1 MAYLFSSPDSKS
13 LSVATSTLF
22 LSSLASLPSPHSE
35 PPSASAASPL
45 SPVPASVPPTALIPG
60 SRFLVD
66 AFRHAGDFTASYFLS
81 HFHSDHYTG
90 LGPSWRRG
98 LVFCSPLT
106 ARLLVS
112 VLSVPP
118 QLVVV
123 LDAGVRVTVD
133 GWCVVAVDANH
144 CPGAVQFL
152 FRSSGP
158 NAERYVHTGDFRFSQ
173 SMITE
178 PNLLEFI
185 GADAVFLD
193 TTYCNPK
200 FTFPPQKESL
210 EYVVNSIKRVK
221 EESRAS
227 GERVLCLIATYVV
240 GKERILLEIARRCG
254 CKIHVDSRKME
265 ILTLLGIG
273 GEDGVFTEDAAAT
286 DVHVTGWNI
295 LGETWPYFR
304 PNFVKMKEIMVE
316 RGYNKAVGFVPT
328 GWMYETKKEGFAVRT
343 KDSLEIHLVPY
354 SEHSSYNELR
364 DYVKFLH
371 PKRVIPTVGLDG
383 GKLDSKEAFAL
394 QKHFAGLVDETA
406 NKQEFLMAFHRS
418 SRNATL
424 GPEDA
429 VTGLSQQEGEVQE
442 LEEATLLPASL
453 AFERSDSFQ
462 EKITVEM
469 KKELSDFLPSW
480 VSQDLI
486 LDLLIKSGGDVVQ
499 AATDF
504 FEKERDFFEEAN
516 VYNSETP
523 KSEIDLSSDH
533 GSSADAS
540 SQQEVPLFSQKPMDH
555 SSKLLNLNAMR
566 MKSNLSK
573 RERKRGSNSAD
584 KPKKKGRSTAFKPLT
599 ESSGRKQSTI
609 TNYFARTMLAAS
621 KSDTSDKVTVD
632 ANQNNVRNDDQFT
645 EVVESE
651 KQSVSQLLQ
660 IVDGGMSRESAISLL
675 EKAKGDVNVAVD
687 IFYSKTDNSN
697 VLENDM
703 NIVTQNTENE
713 MTDKP
718 SSTGLLRNS
727 SEATPKMPNLCVQSY
742 VAQADSVCISLP
754 IEKYL
759 PIEHACWTA
768 GQPAPYL
775 HLARTFDLVEREKGK
790 IKTTAMLCNMFR
802 SLLALSPDDVLPA
815 VYLCTNKIS
824 PDHENIEAL
833 GSSRSKIHEM
843 YKTFGD
849 LGDVAQ
855 ECRQNQML
863 LAPPRPL
870 SIRDV
875 FSALRKLREMEMKFL
890 VRTLVRNLRIG
901 VMMKTILP
909 ALAHAVVIDG
919 KYSNSPVLS
928 LEGIKPQLQELS
940 TEVAE
945 AYNVIPNLDLLIP
958 SLLREGTAFSASSLA
973 MITGTPIPPMLAR
986 ITNGLTQSL
995 KLFNGRAF
1003 TCEYKYDGQRAQIH
1017 RSNDGSVQIFSRQM
1031 KESTSRFPDLV
1042 GMIKEL
1048 CSIEVSSFILDAE
1061 VVGIDRKKGNKL
1073 MSFQELSS
1081 RERGSKHSSIAIQNI
1096 KVDICVFVF
1105 DIMFCNGQ
1113 SLLNCS
1119 LRQRRKYIH
1128 DLFQEK
1134 PGHFELAQQLTVEAD
1149 EASVD
1154 NSTTLERM
1162 NTFFKMACQSSC
1174 EGIMLKILDVDAGY
1188 SASKRCDSWLKVKR
1202 DYVGLGDSLDLVPI
1216 GAWYGNGRKAGW
1228 YSPFLMACYNPEYEE
1243 FQSVCRVM
1251 SGFSDEFYKEPQPA
1265 AALADCRRCA
1275 QRPVAGGLPLLDCS
1289 ACRCATSRSPML
1301 SPVVTHQLDAGSTPP
1316 IARDGESME
1325 MMKEFYSGDRILPKK
1340 PVYYKTDEL
1349 PELWFSAEQV
1359 WEIRGADLTLSP
1371 VHHAAIGLVH
1381 PSRGISVR
1389 MPRYIRSRPDRSP
1402 EDCSTATDVASLF
1415 KAQTRKMEVSSD
1427 GQDTSH

>member
-1113 SLLNCS
+1113 RKLTVFFCSLLNCS

-1251 SGFSDEFYKEPQPA
+1251 SGFSDEFYKE
-1265 AALADCRRCA
+1265 
-1275 QRPVAGGLPLLDCS
+1275 
-1289 ACRCATSRSPML
+1289 
-1301 SPVVTHQLDAGSTPP
+1301 
-1316 IARDGESME
+1316 
-1325 MMKEFYSGDRILPKK
+1325 MKEFYSGDRILPKK

>member
-1 MAYLFSSPDSKS
+1 MLASASPWMGG
-13 LSVATSTLF
+13 A
-22 LSSLASLPSPHSE
+22 SSLWMLTIA
-35 PPSASAASPL
+35 
-45 SPVPASVPPTALIPG
+45 PVPFNSSSAHL
-60 SRFLVD
+60 D
-66 AFRHAGDFTASYFLS
+66 QM
-81 HFHSDHYTG
+81 
-90 LGPSWRRG
+90 RR
-98 LVFCSPLT
+98 
-106 ARLLVS
+106 
-112 VLSVPP
+112 
-118 QLVVV
+118 
-123 LDAGVRVTVD
+123 
-133 GWCVVAVDANH
+133 
-144 CPGAVQFL
+144 
-152 FRSSGP
+152 
-158 NAERYVHTGDFRFSQ
+158 
-173 SMITE
+173 
-178 PNLLEFI
+178 
-185 GADAVFLD
+185 D

-240 GKERILLEIARRCG
+240 GKERILLEVARRCG

-713 MTDKP
+713 MTDKS

-824 PDHENIEAL
+824 PDHENIELNIGGSLVVSALEEAL

-875 FSALRKLREMEMKFL
+875 FSTLRKLSGIAGSGSTGRRKILVLHLIRSCREMEMKFL

-958 SLLREGTAFSASSLA
+958 SLLREDTAFSASSLA

-1251 SGFSDEFYKEPQPA
+1251 SGFSDEFYKE
-1265 AALADCRRCA
+1265 
-1275 QRPVAGGLPLLDCS
+1275 
-1289 ACRCATSRSPML
+1289 
-1301 SPVVTHQLDAGSTPP
+1301 
-1316 IARDGESME
+1316 
-1325 MMKEFYSGDRILPKK
+1325 MKEFYSGDRILPKK

>member
-1 MAYLFSSPDSKS
+1 M
-13 LSVATSTLF
+13 
-22 LSSLASLPSPHSE
+22 
-35 PPSASAASPL
+35 
-45 SPVPASVPPTALIPG
+45 
-60 SRFLVD
+60 
-66 AFRHAGDFTASYFLS
+66 
-81 HFHSDHYTG
+81 
-90 LGPSWRRG
+90 
-98 LVFCSPLT
+98 
-106 ARLLVS
+106 
-112 VLSVPP
+112 
-118 QLVVV
+118 
-123 LDAGVRVTVD
+123 
-133 GWCVVAVDANH
+133 
-144 CPGAVQFL
+144 
-152 FRSSGP
+152 
-158 NAERYVHTGDFRFSQ
+158 
-173 SMITE
+173 
-178 PNLLEFI
+178 
-185 GADAVFLD
+185 
-193 TTYCNPK
+193 
-200 FTFPPQKESL
+200 
-210 EYVVNSIKRVK
+210 NSIKRVK

-240 GKERILLEIARRCG
+240 GKERILLEVARRCG

-713 MTDKP
+713 MTDKS

-824 PDHENIEAL
+824 PDHENIELNIGGSLVVSALEEAL

-875 FSALRKLREMEMKFL
+875 FSTLRKLSGIAGSGSTGRRKILVLHLIRSCREMEMKFL

-958 SLLREGTAFSASSLA
+958 SLLREDTAFSASSLA

-1251 SGFSDEFYKEPQPA
+1251 SGFSDEFYKE
-1265 AALADCRRCA
+1265 
-1275 QRPVAGGLPLLDCS
+1275 
-1289 ACRCATSRSPML
+1289 
-1301 SPVVTHQLDAGSTPP
+1301 
-1316 IARDGESME
+1316 
-1325 MMKEFYSGDRILPKK
+1325 MKEFYSGDRILPKK

>member
-1 MAYLFSSPDSKS
+1 MKS

-713 MTDKP
+713 MTDKS

-824 PDHENIEAL
+824 PDHENI
-833 GSSRSKIHEM
+833 
-843 YKTFGD
+843 
-849 LGDVAQ
+849 V
-855 ECRQNQML
+855 ML
-863 LAPPRPL
+863 PKNAARIKCYLLLLVPSQFA
-870 SIRDV
+870 I
-875 FSALRKLREMEMKFL
+875 EMEMKFL

-986 ITNGLTQSL
+986 
-995 KLFNGRAF
+995 
-1003 TCEYKYDGQRAQIH
+1003 YDGQRAQIH

-1251 SGFSDEFYKEPQPA
+1251 SGFSDEFYKE
-1265 AALADCRRCA
+1265 
-1275 QRPVAGGLPLLDCS
+1275 
-1289 ACRCATSRSPML
+1289 
-1301 SPVVTHQLDAGSTPP
+1301 
-1316 IARDGESME
+1316 
-1325 MMKEFYSGDRILPKK
+1325 MKEFYSGDRILPKK

>member
-1 MAYLFSSPDSKS
+1 MGGA
-13 LSVATSTLF
+13 
-22 LSSLASLPSPHSE
+22 SSLWMLTIA
-35 PPSASAASPL
+35 
-45 SPVPASVPPTALIPG
+45 PVPFNSSSAHL
-60 SRFLVD
+60 D
-66 AFRHAGDFTASYFLS
+66 QM
-81 HFHSDHYTG
+81 
-90 LGPSWRRG
+90 RR
-98 LVFCSPLT
+98 
-106 ARLLVS
+106 
-112 VLSVPP
+112 
-118 QLVVV
+118 
-123 LDAGVRVTVD
+123 
-133 GWCVVAVDANH
+133 
-144 CPGAVQFL
+144 
-152 FRSSGP
+152 
-158 NAERYVHTGDFRFSQ
+158 
-173 SMITE
+173 
-178 PNLLEFI
+178 
-185 GADAVFLD
+185 D

-240 GKERILLEIARRCG
+240 GKERILLEVARRCG

-406 NKQEFLMAFHRS
+406 NKQEFLMAFQRS

-486 LDLLIKSGGDVVQ
+486 LDLLIKSAGDVVQ

-584 KPKKKGRSTAFKPLT
+584 KPKKKGRSTSFKPLT

-713 MTDKP
+713 MTDNLVVRACFA
-718 SSTGLLRNS
+718 TLLRPLQRCRTYVYNLMWHKQIQSVYHCQLKSIYRS
-727 SEATPKMPNLCVQSY
+727 SM
-742 VAQADSVCISLP
+742 
-754 IEKYL
+754 
-759 PIEHACWTA
+759 
-768 GQPAPYL
+768 
-775 HLARTFDLVEREKGK
+775 
-790 IKTTAMLCNMFR
+790 
-802 SLLALSPDDVLPA
+802 
-815 VYLCTNKIS
+815 
-824 PDHENIEAL
+824 EAL

-875 FSALRKLREMEMKFL
+875 FSTLRKLSGIAGSGSTGRRKILVLHLIRSCREMEMKFL

-1265 AALADCRRCA
+1265 ATLADCRRCA

>member
-22 LSSLASLPSPHSE
+22 LSSLASLPSLHSE
-35 PPSASAASPL
+35 PPSASASASAASPL
-45 SPVPASVPPTALIPG
+45 SPVPASVPATALIPG

-144 CPGAVQFL
+144 CP
-152 FRSSGP
+152 
-158 NAERYVHTGDFRFSQ
+158 
-173 SMITE
+173 
-178 PNLLEFI
+178 
-185 GADAVFLD
+185 D

-200 FTFPPQKESL
+200 FTFPPQEESL

-221 EESRAS
+221 EESRAF

-240 GKERILLEIARRCG
+240 GKERILLEVARRCG

-354 SEHSSYNELR
+354 SEHSSYDELR

-442 LEEATLLPASL
+442 MEEATLLPASL

-533 GSSADAS
+533 GSSADAN

-566 MKSNLSK
+566 MKSNISK

-599 ESSGRKQSTI
+599 ESSGCKQSTI
-609 TNYFARTMLAAS
+609 TNYFSRTMLSAS
-621 KSDTSDKVTVD
+621 KSDTSDEVTVD

-713 MTDKP
+713 MTDKS

-790 IKTTAMLCNMFR
+790 IKTTSMLCNMFR

-824 PDHENIEAL
+824 PDHENIELNIGGSLVVSALEEAL

-875 FSALRKLREMEMKFL
+875 FSTLRKLREMEMKFL

-986 ITNGLTQSL
+986 
-995 KLFNGRAF
+995 
-1003 TCEYKYDGQRAQIH
+1003 YDGQRAQIH
-1017 RSNDGSVQIFSRQM
+1017 RSNDGCVQIFSRQM

-1174 EGIMLKILDVDAGY
+1174 EGIMLKTLDVDAGY

-1251 SGFSDEFYKEPQPA
+1251 SGFSDEFYKE
-1265 AALADCRRCA
+1265 
-1275 QRPVAGGLPLLDCS
+1275 
-1289 ACRCATSRSPML
+1289 
-1301 SPVVTHQLDAGSTPP
+1301 
-1316 IARDGESME
+1316 
-1325 MMKEFYSGDRILPKK
+1325 MKEFYSGDRILPKK

-1402 EDCSTATDVASLF
+1402 EDCSTATDVATLF
-1415 KAQTRKMEVSSD
+1415 KAQTRKMEER
-1427 GQDTSH
+1427 GHHLAYA

>member
-824 PDHENIEAL
+824 PDHENIELNIGGSLVVSALEEAL

-1251 SGFSDEFYKEPQPA
+1251 SGFSDEFYKE
-1265 AALADCRRCA
+1265 
-1275 QRPVAGGLPLLDCS
+1275 
-1289 ACRCATSRSPML
+1289 
-1301 SPVVTHQLDAGSTPP
+1301 
-1316 IARDGESME
+1316 
-1325 MMKEFYSGDRILPKK
+1325 MKEFYSGDRILPKK

>member
-13 LSVATSTLF
+13 LSITTPTLF
-22 LSSLASLPSPHSE
+22 LSSIASLPSPHSE
-35 PPSASAASPL
+35 SPSAADASPL
-45 SPVPASVPPTALIPG
+45 SPVPTTVPPTALIPG

-90 LGPSWRRG
+90 LGPSWRSG

-123 LDAGVRVTVD
+123 LDVGARVTVD

-158 NAERYVHTGDFRFSQ
+158 NAERYVHTGDFRFSW
-173 SMITE
+173 SMRTE

-200 FTFPPQKESL
+200 YTFPPQEESV
-210 EYVVNSIKRVK
+210 EYVVNAIKRVK
-221 EESRAS
+221 EESGAA

-240 GKERILLEIARRCG
+240 GKERILLEVARRCG

-295 LGETWPYFR
+295 LGETWPFFR

-316 RGYNKAVGFVPT
+316 RGYNKVVGFVPT

-354 SEHSSYNELR
+354 SEHSSYDELR

-371 PKRVIPTVGLDG
+371 PKRVIPIVGLDG

-418 SRNATL
+418 TKNATL

-442 LEEATLLPASL
+442 MEEATSLPAISS
-453 AFERSDSFQ
+453 AFERSDSLQ

-516 VYNSETP
+516 VFNSETP

-555 SSKLLNLNAMR
+555 SRKLLNLNAMR

-584 KPKKKGRSTAFKPLT
+584 KPKKKGRSTASKPST

-609 TNYFARTMLAAS
+609 TNYFVRTMAAAS
-621 KSDTSDKVTVD
+621 KSDTCDKVTVD
-632 ANQNNVRNDDQFT
+632 ANQKNVKNDDQFT
-645 EVVESE
+645 DVVESK
-651 KQSVSQLLQ
+651 KQNVSQLLQ

-697 VLENDM
+697 VLKNDM

-713 MTDKP
+713 MAYKSSNTD
-718 SSTGLLRNS
+718 LLCNS
-727 SEATPKMPNLCVQSY
+727 SEATAKMPNLCVQSY
-742 VAQADSVCISLP
+742 VAQADSVSISLP

-775 HLARTFDLVEREKGK
+775 HLARTFDLIEREKGK
-790 IKTTAMLCNMFR
+790 IKITAMLCNMFR

-843 YKTFGD
+843 YKTYGD

-870 SIRDV
+870 SIRYV
-875 FSALRKLREMEMKFL
+875 FSTLRKLSGISGSGSTGRRKILVLHMIRSCREMEMKFL

-919 KYSNSPVLS
+919 KYSKSPVLS
-928 LEGIKPQLQELS
+928 LEGMKPQLQELS

-945 AYNVIPNLDLLIP
+945 AYNVIPNLDLLTP
-958 SLLREGTAFSASSLA
+958 SLLREGAGFSASALA
-973 MITGTPIPPMLAR
+973 MVPGTPIPPMLAR
-986 ITNGLTQSL
+986 
-995 KLFNGRAF
+995 
-1003 TCEYKYDGQRAQIH
+1003 YDGQRAQIH

-1042 GMIKEL
+1042 DMIKEL

-1113 SLLNCS
+1113 RLLNCS

-1162 NTFFKMACQSSC
+1162 NTFFKLACQSSC
-1174 EGIMLKILDVDAGY
+1174 EGIMLKTLDVDAGY

-1202 DYVGLGDSLDLVPI
+1202 DYVEGLGDSLDLVPI

-1251 SGFSDEFYKEPQPA
+1251 SGFSDEFYKE
-1265 AALADCRRCA
+1265 
-1275 QRPVAGGLPLLDCS
+1275 
-1289 ACRCATSRSPML
+1289 
-1301 SPVVTHQLDAGSTPP
+1301 
-1316 IARDGESME
+1316 
-1325 MMKEFYSGDRILPKK
+1325 MKEFYSGDRILPKK

-1389 MPRYIRSRPDRSP
+1389 MPRYIGSRPDRSP

-1415 KAQTRKMEVSSD
+1415 KAQTRKMEVSND

>member
-13 LSVATSTLF
+13 LSITTSTLF
-22 LSSLASLPSPHSE
+22 LSSLASLPNE
-35 PPSASAASPL
+35 TPSTSAASPL
-45 SPVPASVPPTALIPG
+45 SPVPASVPATALIPG

-66 AFRHAGDFTASYFLS
+66 AFRHAGDYSVSYFLS
-81 HFHSDHYTG
+81 HFHSDHYVG

-98 LVFCSPLT
+98 LVFCSAIT

-123 LDAGVRVTVD
+123 VDVGTHVNVD
-133 GWCVVAVDANH
+133 GWGVVAVDANH

-173 SMITE
+173 SMRTE
-178 PNLLEFI
+178 RNLLEFI

-200 FTFPPQKESL
+200 FTFPSQEESL
-210 EYVVNSIKRVK
+210 DYVVNTIKRVK
-221 EESRAS
+221 DERGAA
-227 GERVLCLIATYVV
+227 GERVLYLIATYVV
-240 GKERILLEIARRCG
+240 GKERILLEVARRCG

-265 ILTLLGIG
+265 ILTVLGIG
-273 GEDGVFTEDAAAT
+273 GENGVFTEDAAAT

-304 PNFVKMKEIMVE
+304 PNFVKMNEIVVE

-328 GWMYETKKEGFAVRT
+328 GWMYETKKEGYAVRA

-354 SEHSSYNELR
+354 SEHSSYDELR

-394 QKHFAGLVDETA
+394 QKHFTCLVDETA
-406 NKQEFLMAFHRS
+406 NKQEFLMAFHRK
-418 SRNATL
+418 SRSVSL

-429 VTGLSQQEGEVQE
+429 VTRLSQQEM
-442 LEEATLLPASL
+442 EEATLLPAISPAL
-453 AFERSDSFQ
+453 ERSDNLQ

-469 KKELSDFLPSW
+469 KKDLSDFLPSW

-504 FEKERDFFEEAN
+504 FEKERDFFEQAN
-516 VYNSETP
+516 VSNSETP
-523 KSEIDLSSDH
+523 KSEINLTDH
-533 GSSADAS
+533 GSSVDAS
-540 SQQEVPLFSQKPMDH
+540 SQQEVPLFSQKPMDQQK
-555 SSKLLNLNAMR
+555 KLINLNSMR
-566 MKSNLSK
+566 MKSNPPK

-584 KPKKKGRSTAFKPLT
+584 KPKKKGRSIASKPST

-609 TNYFARTMLAAS
+609 TNYFVRTITTAS
-621 KSDTSDKVTVD
+621 KSDMSDEVTVD
-632 ANQNNVRNDDQFT
+632 ANQSNVKNGDQFT
-645 EVVESE
+645 DLVESE

-660 IVDGGMSRESAISLL
+660 IIDGGISRESAISLL

-687 IFYSKTDNSN
+687 IFYSKTDSSDVDENDKN
-697 VLENDM
+697 IAVKNIENDM
-703 NIVTQNTENE
+703 S
-713 MTDKP
+713 DK
-718 SSTGLLRNS
+718 SSNKSMLCNS

-742 VAQADSVCISLP
+742 VTQAESVSISLP
-754 IEKYL
+754 IEKYV

-768 GQPAPYL
+768 GQSAPYL

-790 IKTTAMLCNMFR
+790 IKSTAMLCNMFR

-824 PDHENIEAL
+824 PDHENIELNIGGSLVVSALEEAL

-843 YKTFGD
+843 YKTYGD

-870 SIRDV
+870 SICDV
-875 FSALRKLREMEMKFL
+875 FSTLRKLSAISGSGSTGRRKALVLHLIRSCREMEMKFL

-909 ALAHAVVIDG
+909 SLAHAVVIDG

-928 LEGIKPQLQELS
+928 LEGIKLQLQELS
-940 TEVAE
+940 AEVAE

-973 MITGTPIPPMLAR
+973 MVPGTPIPPMLAR
-986 ITNGLTQSL
+986 ITNGVTQSL
-995 KLFNGRAF
+995 KLFHGRAF

-1031 KESTSRFPDLV
+1031 KESTSRFPDV
-1042 GMIKEL
+1042 VNMIKEL
-1048 CSIEVSSFILDAE
+1048 CSIEVSSFIIDTE

-1105 DIMFCNGQ
+1105 DIMFCNGKR
-1113 SLLNCS
+1113 LLNCP
-1119 LRQRRKYIH
+1119 LRERRKYINE
-1128 DLFQEK
+1128 LFQEK

-1149 EASVD
+1149 EAYVD
-1154 NSTTLERM
+1154 NSTTLDRM
-1162 NTFFKMACQSSC
+1162 NTFFKMACHSSC
-1174 EGIMLKILDVDAGY
+1174 EGIMLKTLDVDAGY

-1202 DYVGLGDSLDLVPI
+1202 DYVEGLGDSLDLVPI
-1216 GAWYGNGRKAGW
+1216 GAWYGNGRKAGCFI
-1228 YSPFLMACYNPEYEE
+1228 FL
-1243 FQSVCRVM
+1243 
-1251 SGFSDEFYKEPQPA
+1251 
-1265 AALADCRRCA
+1265 
-1275 QRPVAGGLPLLDCS
+1275 
-1289 ACRCATSRSPML
+1289 
-1301 SPVVTHQLDAGSTPP
+1301 
-1316 IARDGESME
+1316 
-1325 MMKEFYSGDRILPKK
+1325 
-1340 PVYYKTDEL
+1340 
-1349 PELWFSAEQV
+1349 QV
-1359 WEIRGADLTLSP
+1359 
-1371 VHHAAIGLVH
+1371 
-1381 PSRGISVR
+1381 
-1389 MPRYIRSRPDRSP
+1389 
-1402 EDCSTATDVASLF
+1402 
-1415 KAQTRKMEVSSD
+1415 
-1427 GQDTSH
+1427 

>member
-1 MAYLFSSPDSKS
+1 MASLFSSPDSKS
-13 LSVATSTLF
+13 LSITTSTLF
-22 LSSLASLPSPHSE
+22 LSSLASLPSTNTETPST
-35 PPSASAASPL
+35 SASSSPLTL
-45 SPVPASVPPTALIPG
+45 SPVPASVPATALIPG
-60 SRFLVD
+60 TRFLVD
-66 AFRHAGDFTASYFLS
+66 AFRHAGDFTVSYFLS
-81 HFHSDHYTG
+81 HFHSDHYAG
-90 LGPSWRRG
+90 LGPTWRRG
-98 LVFCSPLT
+98 LVFCSALT
-106 ARLLVS
+106 ARLLAS

-123 LDAGVRVTVD
+123 LDDGVHVTVD
-133 GWCVVAVDANH
+133 GWDVVSVDANH

-173 SMITE
+173 SMRTE
-178 PNLLEFI
+178 SNLLEFI

-200 FTFPPQKESL
+200 FTFPSQDESL
-210 EYVVNSIKRVK
+210 DYVVDAIKRAK
-221 EESRAS
+221 EESGAA
-227 GERVLCLIATYVV
+227 GERVLCLISTYVV
-240 GKERILLEIARRCG
+240 GKERILLEVARRCG
-254 CKIHVDSRKME
+254 CKIHVDSKKME
-265 ILTLLGIG
+265 ILTALGFG
-273 GEDGVFTEDAAAT
+273 GENGVFTEDAEAT

-304 PNFVKMKEIMVE
+304 PNFVKMKEIMVD
-316 RGYNKAVGFVPT
+316 RGYTKAVGFVPT
-328 GWMYETKKEGFAVRT
+328 GWMYETKKEGFAIRA

-354 SEHSSYNELR
+354 SEHSSYDELR
-364 DYVKFLH
+364 DYVRFLR
-371 PKRVIPTVGLDG
+371 PKRVIPTVGLND
-383 GKLDSKEAFAL
+383 GKLDSKEAFAM

-406 NKQEFLMAFHRS
+406 NKQEFLLAFHRRS
-418 SRNATL
+418 TNATL
-424 GPEDA
+424 GPEDVA
-429 VTGLSQQEGEVQE
+429 RLIQQEGEGV
-442 LEEATLLPASL
+442 TMLPAISS
-453 AFERSDSFQ
+453 AFERSDSLQ

-516 VYNSETP
+516 VSNSETP
-523 KSEIDLSSDH
+523 KSEVDLTSDH

-540 SQQEVPLFSQKPMDH
+540 SQQEVLLFSQKPMDH
-555 SSKLLNLNAMR
+555 SRKLLNLNSMGS
-566 MKSNLSK
+566 KPSISK
-573 RERKRGSNSAD
+573 RERKRGSNSGD
-584 KPKKKGRSTAFKPLT
+584 KPKKKGRSTASKFSA

-609 TNYFARTMLAAS
+609 TNYFARTTTVAS
-621 KSDTSDKVTVD
+621 KSDTSDEVTAD
-632 ANQNNVRNDDQFT
+632 ATQNNVKNGDQVT
-645 EVVESE
+645 DVVESE
-651 KQSVSQLLQ
+651 KHQSVSQLLQ

-697 VLENDM
+697 VLENDR
-703 NIVTQNTENE
+703 NVVTQNTENE
-713 MTDKP
+713 LKDKF
-718 SSTGLLRNS
+718 SNKGMLHNS
-727 SEATPKMPNLCVQSY
+727 SEATLKLPNLCVQSY
-742 VAQADSVCISLP
+742 VAQVDSVSISLP

-768 GQPAPYL
+768 GQSAPYL

-815 VYLCTNKIS
+815 VYLCSNKIS
-824 PDHENIEAL
+824 PEHENTELNIGGSLVVSALEEAL

-843 YKTFGD
+843 YKTYGD

-863 LAPPRPL
+863 LAPPRSL

-875 FSALRKLREMEMKFL
+875 FSTLRKLSAISGSGSTGRRKILVLHLIRSCREMEMKFL

-919 KYSNSPVLS
+919 KHSKSPVLS
-928 LEGIKPQLQELS
+928 LEGIKLQLQELS

-958 SLLREGTAFSASSLA
+958 SLLREGAAFSASSLE
-973 MITGTPIPPMLAR
+973 MVPGTPIPPMLAR
-986 ITNGLTQSL
+986 
-995 KLFNGRAF
+995 
-1003 TCEYKYDGQRAQIH
+1003 YDGQRAQIH

-1042 GMIKEL
+1042 NMIKEL
-1048 CSIEVSSFILDAE
+1048 CSIKVSSFIIDAE
-1061 VVGIDRKKGNKL
+1061 VVGIDRKKGNRM

-1113 SLLNCS
+1113 RLLNCP

-1154 NSTTLERM
+1154 NSTTLDRM
-1162 NTFFKMACQSSC
+1162 NAFFKMACQSSC
-1174 EGIMLKILDVDAGY
+1174 EGIMLKTLDVDAGY
-1188 SASKRCDSWLKVKR
+1188 SASKRCDSW
-1202 DYVGLGDSLDLVPI
+1202 
-1216 GAWYGNGRKAGW
+1216 
-1228 YSPFLMACYNPEYEE
+1228 YSPFLMACYNPECEE

-1251 SGFSDEFYKEPQPA
+1251 SGFSDEFYKE
-1265 AALADCRRCA
+1265 
-1275 QRPVAGGLPLLDCS
+1275 
-1289 ACRCATSRSPML
+1289 
-1301 SPVVTHQLDAGSTPP
+1301 
-1316 IARDGESME
+1316 
-1325 MMKEFYSGDRILPKK
+1325 MKEFYSGDRILPKK

-1349 PELWFSAEQV
+1349 PELWFSVEQV

-1389 MPRYIRSRPDRSP
+1389 MPRYICARPDRSP

-1415 KAQTRKMEVSSD
+1415 KAQTRKMEISSD

>member
-1 MAYLFSSPDSKS
+1 M
-13 LSVATSTLF
+13 VV
-22 LSSLASLPSPHSE
+22 
-35 PPSASAASPL
+35 SA
-45 SPVPASVPPTALIPG
+45 
-60 SRFLVD
+60 
-66 AFRHAGDFTASYFLS
+66 
-81 HFHSDHYTG
+81 
-90 LGPSWRRG
+90 
-98 LVFCSPLT
+98 
-106 ARLLVS
+106 
-112 VLSVPP
+112 
-118 QLVVV
+118 
-123 LDAGVRVTVD
+123 
-133 GWCVVAVDANH
+133 
-144 CPGAVQFL
+144 
-152 FRSSGP
+152 
-158 NAERYVHTGDFRFSQ
+158 
-173 SMITE
+173 
-178 PNLLEFI
+178 LE
-185 GADAVFLD
+185 
-193 TTYCNPK
+193 
-200 FTFPPQKESL
+200 
-210 EYVVNSIKRVK
+210 
-221 EESRAS
+221 
-227 GERVLCLIATYVV
+227 
-240 GKERILLEIARRCG
+240 
-254 CKIHVDSRKME
+254 
-265 ILTLLGIG
+265 
-273 GEDGVFTEDAAAT
+273 
-286 DVHVTGWNI
+286 
-295 LGETWPYFR
+295 
-304 PNFVKMKEIMVE
+304 
-316 RGYNKAVGFVPT
+316 
-328 GWMYETKKEGFAVRT
+328 
-343 KDSLEIHLVPY
+343 
-354 SEHSSYNELR
+354 
-364 DYVKFLH
+364 
-371 PKRVIPTVGLDG
+371 
-383 GKLDSKEAFAL
+383 
-394 QKHFAGLVDETA
+394 
-406 NKQEFLMAFHRS
+406 
-418 SRNATL
+418 
-424 GPEDA
+424 
-429 VTGLSQQEGEVQE
+429 
-442 LEEATLLPASL
+442 
-453 AFERSDSFQ
+453 
-462 EKITVEM
+462 
-469 KKELSDFLPSW
+469 
-480 VSQDLI
+480 
-486 LDLLIKSGGDVVQ
+486 
-499 AATDF
+499 
-504 FEKERDFFEEAN
+504 
-516 VYNSETP
+516 
-523 KSEIDLSSDH
+523 
-533 GSSADAS
+533 
-540 SQQEVPLFSQKPMDH
+540 
-555 SSKLLNLNAMR
+555 
-566 MKSNLSK
+566 
-573 RERKRGSNSAD
+573 
-584 KPKKKGRSTAFKPLT
+584 
-599 ESSGRKQSTI
+599 
-609 TNYFARTMLAAS
+609 
-621 KSDTSDKVTVD
+621 
-632 ANQNNVRNDDQFT
+632 
-645 EVVESE
+645 
-651 KQSVSQLLQ
+651 
-660 IVDGGMSRESAISLL
+660 
-675 EKAKGDVNVAVD
+675 
-687 IFYSKTDNSN
+687 
-697 VLENDM
+697 
-703 NIVTQNTENE
+703 
-713 MTDKP
+713 
-718 SSTGLLRNS
+718 
-727 SEATPKMPNLCVQSY
+727 
-742 VAQADSVCISLP
+742 
-754 IEKYL
+754 
-759 PIEHACWTA
+759 
-768 GQPAPYL
+768 
-775 HLARTFDLVEREKGK
+775 
-790 IKTTAMLCNMFR
+790 
-802 SLLALSPDDVLPA
+802 
-815 VYLCTNKIS
+815 
-824 PDHENIEAL
+824 EAL

-875 FSALRKLREMEMKFL
+875 FSTLRKLSGIAGSGSTGRRKILVLHLIRSCREMEMKFL

-973 MITGTPIPPMLAR
+973 TITGTPIPPMLAR

-1251 SGFSDEFYKEPQPA
+1251 SGFSDEFYKE
-1265 AALADCRRCA
+1265 
-1275 QRPVAGGLPLLDCS
+1275 
-1289 ACRCATSRSPML
+1289 
-1301 SPVVTHQLDAGSTPP
+1301 
-1316 IARDGESME
+1316 
-1325 MMKEFYSGDRILPKK
+1325 MKEFYSGDRILPKK

>member
-1 MAYLFSSPDSKS
+1 
-13 LSVATSTLF
+13 
-22 LSSLASLPSPHSE
+22 
-35 PPSASAASPL
+35 
-45 SPVPASVPPTALIPG
+45 
-60 SRFLVD
+60 
-66 AFRHAGDFTASYFLS
+66 
-81 HFHSDHYTG
+81 
-90 LGPSWRRG
+90 
-98 LVFCSPLT
+98 
-106 ARLLVS
+106 
-112 VLSVPP
+112 
-118 QLVVV
+118 
-123 LDAGVRVTVD
+123 
-133 GWCVVAVDANH
+133 
-144 CPGAVQFL
+144 
-152 FRSSGP
+152 
-158 NAERYVHTGDFRFSQ
+158 
-173 SMITE
+173 MITE

-240 GKERILLEIARRCG
+240 GKERILLEVARRCG

-394 QKHFAGLVDETA
+394 QKHFADLVDETA

-584 KPKKKGRSTAFKPLT
+584 KPKKKGRSTSFKPLT

-713 MTDKP
+713 MTDKS

-759 PIEHACWTA
+759 PIEH
-768 GQPAPYL
+768 G
-775 HLARTFDLVEREKGK
+775 
-790 IKTTAMLCNMFR
+790 
-802 SLLALSPDDVLPA
+802 
-815 VYLCTNKIS
+815 
-824 PDHENIEAL
+824 
-833 GSSRSKIHEM
+833 
-843 YKTFGD
+843 
-849 LGDVAQ
+849 
-855 ECRQNQML
+855 
-863 LAPPRPL
+863 
-870 SIRDV
+870 
-875 FSALRKLREMEMKFL
+875 
-890 VRTLVRNLRIG
+890 
-901 VMMKTILP
+901 
-909 ALAHAVVIDG
+909 
-919 KYSNSPVLS
+919 
-928 LEGIKPQLQELS
+928 
-940 TEVAE
+940 
-945 AYNVIPNLDLLIP
+945 
-958 SLLREGTAFSASSLA
+958 
-973 MITGTPIPPMLAR
+973 
-986 ITNGLTQSL
+986 
-995 KLFNGRAF
+995 
-1003 TCEYKYDGQRAQIH
+1003 
-1017 RSNDGSVQIFSRQM
+1017 
-1031 KESTSRFPDLV
+1031 
-1042 GMIKEL
+1042 
-1048 CSIEVSSFILDAE
+1048 
-1061 VVGIDRKKGNKL
+1061 
-1073 MSFQELSS
+1073 
-1081 RERGSKHSSIAIQNI
+1081 
-1096 KVDICVFVF
+1096 
-1105 DIMFCNGQ
+1105 
-1113 SLLNCS
+1113 
-1119 LRQRRKYIH
+1119 
-1128 DLFQEK
+1128 
-1134 PGHFELAQQLTVEAD
+1134 
-1149 EASVD
+1149 
-1154 NSTTLERM
+1154 
-1162 NTFFKMACQSSC
+1162 
-1174 EGIMLKILDVDAGY
+1174 
-1188 SASKRCDSWLKVKR
+1188 
-1202 DYVGLGDSLDLVPI
+1202 
-1216 GAWYGNGRKAGW
+1216 
-1228 YSPFLMACYNPEYEE
+1228 
-1243 FQSVCRVM
+1243 
-1251 SGFSDEFYKEPQPA
+1251 
-1265 AALADCRRCA
+1265 
-1275 QRPVAGGLPLLDCS
+1275 
-1289 ACRCATSRSPML
+1289 
-1301 SPVVTHQLDAGSTPP
+1301 
-1316 IARDGESME
+1316 
-1325 MMKEFYSGDRILPKK
+1325 
-1340 PVYYKTDEL
+1340 
-1349 PELWFSAEQV
+1349 
-1359 WEIRGADLTLSP
+1359 
-1371 VHHAAIGLVH
+1371 
-1381 PSRGISVR
+1381 
-1389 MPRYIRSRPDRSP
+1389 
-1402 EDCSTATDVASLF
+1402 
-1415 KAQTRKMEVSSD
+1415 
-1427 GQDTSH
+1427 